1 MARAFT
7 LTVILSLIWLGL
19 SGHYTTLVLSFG
31 AASVLGVVFI
41 ALRKGIVDVEGTPY
55 EIGLSILIYW
65 PWLLV
70 EIVKANIDVT
80 KRVLAP
86 SLPISPTLFTL
97 TSSQQSDLGKVLY
110 ANSIT
115 LTPGT
120 VTVAIEG
127 DEFLVHALSEDAA
140 MDLEEG
146 TMDRKVSATEH
157 KRKNAATSQGDAA

>member
-7 LTVILSLIWLGL
+7 LTVVLSLLWIGM
-19 SGHYTTLVLSFG
+19 SGHFSTLLLSFG
-31 AASVLGVVFI
+31 AASVLGVVYI
-41 ALRKGIVDVEGTPY
+41 ALRKGIVDIEGTPY
-55 EIGLSILIYW
+55 EIGFSILIYW
-65 PWLLV
+65 PWLFI

-80 KRVLAP
+80 KRILAP
-86 SLPISPTLFTL
+86 SLNISPTLFTL
-97 TSSQQSDLGKVLY
+97 KSSQHSDLGKVLY

-140 MDLEEG
+140 KDLEEG
-146 TMDRKVSATEH
+146 TMDRKVSAAEH
-157 KRKNAATSQGDAA
+157 ERKNAKIARGDA

>member
-1 MARAFT
+1 MARAFL
-7 LTVILSLIWLGL
+7 LTVILSLLWIGM
-19 SGHYTTLVLSFG
+19 SGHFDTLLLSFG
-31 AASVLGVVFI
+31 AASVLSVVFI
-41 ALRKGIVDVEGTPY
+41 ALRKNIVDIEGAPY

-65 PWLLV
+65 PWLFV
-70 EIVKANIDVT
+70 EIIKANIDVT
-80 KRVLAP
+80 KKVLAP

-97 TSSQQSDLGKVLY
+97 KASQHSDLGKVLY

-127 DEFLVHALSEDAA
+127 DEFLVHALSEGGAE
-140 MDLEEG
+140 DLEEG

-157 KRKNAATSQGDAA
+157 KRKTVTGGDA